1 MAPTVTDLGAVA
13 SVATGN
19 GVHWTLPAPADL
31 NVNLVR
37 LDPGES
43 IAEHVN
49 RELDVLF
56 VVLEGNGW
64 LEIDDREHGLSQH
77 TLVNV
82 PAGSTRA
89 VRAAADGLTYVT
101 VHGRRGGLSLGRPR

>member
-1 MAPTVTDLGAVA
+1 MLGATTDLAAIA
-13 SVATGN
+13 SAAIGN
-19 GVHWTLPAPADL
+19 GVHWTLPEPADL

-43 IAEHVN
+43 IAAHVN
-49 RELDVLF
+49 LELDVLF

-77 TLVNV
+77 TLANV
-82 PAGSTRA
+82 RAGSTRT
-89 VRAAADGLTYVT
+89 VRAADDGLTYVT
-101 VHGRRGGLSLGRPR
+101 VHRRRGGLSLGRPR